1 MQLLI
6 LGLAAVAGLAMAVQG
21 SLNAALSK
29 IIGLFPATLVVHVIG
44 TVLTA
49 VAVIL
54 HLGDGNLGKIVAA
67 PWYTYLGGVL
77 NVIIIAGVAMTIPRL
92 GVASATTAIIVGQV
106 LTALCIDH
114 LGCFGLDKVPFTWTK
129 LLGLALLATGAWLL
143 LYVKKISKPAGH
155 FSLLIFFSLVL
166 TVPASFCRWKRL
178 WIKTFLLTQNIVQ
191 GFDDIVQLL
200 FSTMRGAVLN
210 GLRWGGC

>member
-77 NVIIIAGVAMTIPRL
+77 NVIIIASVAMSIPRL

-143 LYVKKISKPAGH
+143 LYVKK
-155 FSLLIFFSLVL
+155 
-166 TVPASFCRWKRL
+166 
-178 WIKTFLLTQNIVQ
+178 
-191 GFDDIVQLL
+191 
-200 FSTMRGAVLN
+200 
-210 GLRWGGC
+210 

>member
-6 LGLAAVAGLAMAVQG
+6 LGLAAVAGLAMAIQG

-29 IIGLFPATLVVHVIG
+29 VIGLFPATLVVHIIG

-49 VAVIL
+49 ATVIF
-54 HLGDGNLGKIVAA
+54 HVGSGNLAKIAAA

-77 NVIIIAGVAMTIPRL
+77 NVLIIAGVAVTIPRL

-114 LGCFGLDKVPFTWTK
+114 LGCFGLERVPFTWTK
-129 LLGLALLATGAWLL
+129 LLGLALLAAGAWLL
-143 LYVKKISKPAGH
+143 LYIKK
-155 FSLLIFFSLVL
+155 
-166 TVPASFCRWKRL
+166 
-178 WIKTFLLTQNIVQ
+178 
-191 GFDDIVQLL
+191 
-200 FSTMRGAVLN
+200 
-210 GLRWGGC
+210 